1 MCKLQADFVHL
12 AYTIF
17 VCLFVCLF
25 LSTCNCSLFE
35 SSGTKYQGLHFV
47 FKGNFIT
54 THPLLPDSRLPP
66 YVAAM
71 FTAHVI
77 SSVTGHL
84 GKIQIVLLEKMKR
97 VTG

>member
-1 MCKLQADFVHL
+1 MCKLQADFVHP

-17 VCLFVCLF
+17 VRLFVF
-25 LSTCNCSLFE
+25 STCNCSLFE

-54 THPLLPDSRLPP
+54 PHPLLPDSRLPP